1 MYFRET
7 HTDTHTQTHTH
18 TYIYTHTHTHTH
30 THIASTPMASG
41 DRNAALLLAVICTGI
56 RLAGPW
62 LLFAD
67 TSTSYRLSLSLEIRN
82 TFPSYLQ
89 IYSSCNTRKSSSYR
103 AMSWRHQ
110 SSGGCTTPVSSVSGL
125 QSCKVPSNLSVRRM
139 KN

>member
-1 MYFRET
+1 MFFVLLFLGRIIP
-7 HTDTHTQTHTH
+7 
-18 TYIYTHTHTHTH
+18 YI
-30 THIASTPMASG
+30 ACTPLACNSG

-110 SSGGCTTPVSSVSGL
+110 SSGGCTTPVFSVSGL
-125 QSCKVPSNLSVRRM
+125 QSCKVPINLSTRRM
-139 KN
+139 NKLSWECHTRNPS